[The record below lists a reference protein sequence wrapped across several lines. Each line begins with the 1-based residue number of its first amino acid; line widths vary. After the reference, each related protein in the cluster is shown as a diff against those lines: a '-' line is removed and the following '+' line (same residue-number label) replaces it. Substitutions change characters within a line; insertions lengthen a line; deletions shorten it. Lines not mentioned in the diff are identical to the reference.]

1 LSRALHR
8 RAKAV
13 RRVNDLGRRRS
24 LDADTA
30 IRMWGS
36 ALTLVNRPSSTV
48 ATTPRKCTWHSTYG
62 SCWMVMEV
70 TIVVLFYETV
80 THHGNPSASEPQP
93 KDPPLTSPPSETVS
107 QSRKMHNC
115 HSEQSEES
123 NVSCHLLKRDPSAI
137 ASGMTLRHSL
147 SRGREER
154 GHAIGVNS
162 VSSKLSSKKLT
173 KRLVY
178 FSFLLTQVD
187 IGHEQLV
194 LLENLAV
201 A

>member
-1 LSRALHR
+1 MLNRVRVSFGLRALHR

-48 ATTPRKCTWHSTYG
+48 ATTPCKCTWHSRYG

-93 KDPPLTSPPSETVS
+93 KDPPLTSPPS
-107 QSRKMHNC
+107 
-115 HSEQSEES
+115 
-123 NVSCHLLKRDPSAI
+123 
-137 ASGMTLRHSL
+137 
-147 SRGREER
+147 RGREER
-154 GHAIGVNS
+154 GHAIGGNS
-162 VSSKLSSKKLT
+162 VSSNDEPVRNLRKPRKLSSIVREFT
-173 KRLVY
+173 E
-178 FSFLLTQVD
+178 
-187 IGHEQLV
+187 IGVFVHQELFT
-194 LLENLAV
+194 LRP
-201 A
+201 